1 MSGVAATAEPLLVA
15 RDVVAGYVPGVNILN
30 GCELVL
36 ADGELIGIIGPNG
49 AGKSTLFNCLSGTLR
64 PDAGTVRVAG
74 RDLTGRG
81 AHVFAAA
88 RVQRSFQH
96 ARPFDGLT
104 LAENVMVG
112 AHSWTRTGPLRGALR
127 TPAARRE
134 EHSLRAL
141 ADELLAAVGLAGRGG
156 KSAGD
161 IGLAAARRL
170 EIARCLAGRPT
181 VLLLDEPAA
190 GLGDADADALGGL
203 IRALRDERGVSI
215 VLVEHHLEL
224 ALALADRVTVLDFGR
239 VIASGEPAAV
249 RRDPAVIEAY
259 IGAPA

>member
-1 MSGVAATAEPLLVA
+1 MTAVLEARGVTKHFGGLTALQ
-15 RDVVAGYVPGVNILN
+15 DVDLTLEEGAIHAL
-30 GCELVL
+30 
-36 ADGELIGIIGPNG
+36 IGPNG

-64 PDAGTVRVAG
+64 PDTGTVRVAG

-112 AHSWTRTGPLRGALR
+112 AHSWTRAGPLRGALR

-134 EHSLRAL
+134 ERGLRVL
-141 ADELLAAVGLAGRGG
+141 ADELLAAVDLAGQGG
-156 KSAGD
+156 EPAAD

-190 GLGDADADALGGL
+190 GLGDTDADALGGL
-203 IRALRDERGVSI
+203 IRSLRDERGVSI

-239 VIASGEPAAV
+239 VIASGEPPAV